1 MNSKFL
7 ALICLMLGA
16 LLPLLACESSRV
28 CPPSEPI
35 YRWKEVPKPYP
46 VVLKF
51 APLPPLVLPEYP
63 ERPGPDATEEEMKAW
78 ALELEK
84 VTRQR
89 SAMRAARIEAFE
101 ERERILEGIEET
113 YEIPEHPPD

>member
-1 MNSKFL
+1 MNSKSL
-7 ALICLMLGA
+7 ALICLMLGV

-35 YRWKEVPKPYP
+35 YRWKNVPKPYP

-51 APLPPLVLPEYP
+51 APLPPLVLPDYP
-63 ERPGPDATEEEMKAW
+63 ERLGPDATEEEKKAW
-78 ALELEK
+78 SLEIERVSK
-84 VTRQR
+84 QR
-89 SAMRAARIEAFE
+89 SAMRDARIEAFE

-113 YEIPEHPPD
+113 YEIPEAPAG